1 MKKLTLVTAMAAVAV
16 LSGTAYAQDQ
26 GSSTPRAKPKLIVAI
41 SVDHFSA
48 DLFSEYRSSFSGGLK
63 RLANG
68 VVFPSGYQSH
78 AATETCP
85 GHATI
90 MTGVHSGRAGII
102 ANNWIDL
109 SIARDDKT
117 VYCAEDERIE
127 GTSFGDITAAS
138 QGDYVASAWHLLVP
152 TLGERLKTI
161 SPESRNVA
169 VAGKDRS
176 ALMMGGQQVDEI
188 YWWKGK
194 GFTTLQG
201 RKTLASVTVLNESI
215 GEKIDKAR
223 PAYAIPAHCTAR
235 SAKIVHGEGQSV
247 GDYAFQRPDG
257 AGSIYR
263 GSPDLDGS
271 VIEAA
276 TAVLK
281 ELALGRGEAT
291 DILSIGLA
299 ATDYIG
305 HAFGTEGL
313 EMCIQMAELDRSLG
327 QFFDILDGEGID
339 YVVMLTADHGGLDLP
354 ERMSLQGVPTAQRV
368 EPALNAKTIGET
380 VARELGLPGD
390 KPVLY
395 ADGPFG
401 DYYVSLDLPEEQRQ
415 RVKDSAMAL
424 IAAHSQV
431 EAVLDHDDLLHV
443 TVPDGNPEIWTLAQR
458 ARASFHPDRSG
469 DFIVLLKK
477 AITPIATTA
486 RGYVATHG
494 SPWDYD
500 RRVPILFWREGIRQ
514 FEQPLSVMTID
525 IAPTLGA
532 LIGVDIPADEIDGKC
547 LDIDGGPAN
556 SCE

>member
-1 MKKLTLVTAMAAVAV
+1 MRKSTIVTALTA
-16 LSGTAYAQDQ
+16 LITFSGTANAEDHSETEKSQ
-26 GSSTPRAKPKLIVAI
+26 PKLVVAI
-41 SVDHFSA
+41 SVDQFSA
-48 DLFSEYRSSFSGGLK
+48 DLFSEYRSSFTGGLK

-109 SIARDDKT
+109 SIERDDKT

-127 GTSFGDITAAS
+127 GTSFGDITAPM

-152 TLGERLKTI
+152 TLGERLQKI
-161 SPESRNVA
+161 SPKSRNVA

-176 ALMMGGQQVDEI
+176 ALMMGGKGVDDV

-194 GFTTLQG
+194 GFTTLKG
-201 RKTLASVTVLNESI
+201 RNISPSLTALNKSI
-215 GEKIDKAR
+215 GEKIDRAR
-223 PAYAIPAHCTAR
+223 PAYATPAHCVGR
-235 SAKIVHGEGQSV
+235 SAKIMHGEGKSV

-257 AGSIYR
+257 AARIFR
-263 GSPDLDGS
+263 LSPDFDHA
-271 VIEAA
+271 VIAAA
-276 TAVLK
+276 TAMFDELK
-281 ELALGRGEAT
+281 LGRGEAT
-291 DILSIGLA
+291 DILSIGLS

-313 EMCIQMAELDRSLG
+313 EMCIQMSELDRSLG
-327 QFFDILDGEGID
+327 EFFDILDGTGVD
-339 YVVMLTADHGGLDLP
+339 YTVMLTADHGGLDLP
-354 ERMSLQGVPTAQRV
+354 ERMSLQGVPSAQRV
-368 EPALNAKTIGET
+368 DANLNAKTIGKKVAET
-380 VARELGLPGD
+380 LKITGD
-390 KPVLY
+390 KPILY
-395 ADGPFG
+395 ADAPFG
-401 DYYVSLDLPEEQRQ
+401 DYYVSLDLSEKQRAQ
-415 RVKDSAMAL
+415 VKDSAMSL
-424 IAAHSQV
+424 IAAHTQV
-431 EAVLDHDDLLHV
+431 EAVLDHDDLAAIA
-443 TVPDGNPEIWTLAQR
+443 VPKGAPEEWTLAQR

-477 AITPIATTA
+477 AITPIPTTA

-500 RRVPILFWREGIRQ
+500 RRVPILFWQKDIQ
-514 FEQPLSVMTID
+514 PFEQPLSVMTVD

-532 LIGVDIPADEIDGKC
+532 LIGVTIPDEETDGTC
-547 LDIDGGPAN
+547 LDIDGAAAN
-556 SCE
+556 SCD

>member
-1 MKKLTLVTAMAAVAV
+1 MQKSTLVTALAACIIF
-16 LSGTAYAQDQ
+16 SGAANAEDGDRDTGAQ
-26 GSSTPRAKPKLIVAI
+26 PKLLVAI
-41 SVDHFSA
+41 SVDQLSSN
-48 DLFSEYRSSFSGGLK
+48 LFDEYRSSFTGGLK

-109 SIARDDKT
+109 SIKRDDKT

-127 GTSFGDITAAS
+127 GTSFGDITAAT
-138 QGDYVASAWHLLVP
+138 QGDYIASAWHLLVP
-152 TLGERLKTI
+152 TLGERLKKI

-169 VAGKDRS
+169 VAGKDRA
-176 ALMMGGQQVDEI
+176 ALMMGGKQVDEI
-188 YWWKGK
+188 YWWQGK
-194 GFTTLQG
+194 GFATLHDRRTLPSIAALNQAIGTT
-201 RKTLASVTVLNESI
+201 
-215 GEKIDKAR
+215 IDRAR
-223 PAYAIPAHCTAR
+223 PAYETPAQCTAR
-235 SAKIVHGEGQSV
+235 TAKIMHGEGKSV

-257 AGSIYR
+257 AASIYR
-263 GSPDLDGS
+263 GSPDFDGS
-271 VIEAA
+271 VIAA
-276 TAVLK
+276 AS
-281 ELALGRGEAT
+281 ALVDEMKLGQGEVT
-291 DILSIGLA
+291 DILSIGLS

-305 HAFGTEGL
+305 HAFGTQGL

-327 QFFDILDGEGID
+327 QFFDILDREGID
-339 YVVMLTADHGGLDLP
+339 YAVMLTSDHGGLDLP
-354 ERMSLQGVPTAQRV
+354 ERLVLQGVPTAQRV
-368 EPALNAKTIGET
+368 DPNLNARAIGQI
-380 VARELGLPGD
+380 VAKDLGIPGD
-390 KPVLY
+390 KPVLH
-395 ADGPFG
+395 ADSPFG
-401 DYYVSLDLPEEQRQ
+401 DYYVSLDLPEQLRQ

-424 IAAHSQV
+424 IAAHAQV
-431 EAVLDHDDLLHV
+431 EAVLDRDDLAGV
-443 TVPDGNPEIWTLAQR
+443 TVPSGSPESWTLAQR
-458 ARASFHPDRSG
+458 VRASFHPDRSG

-477 AITPIATTA
+477 AVTPIATTA

-500 RRVPILFWREGIRQ
+500 RRVPILFWREGIQQ
-514 FEQPLSVMTID
+514 FEQPLSVMTVD

-532 LIGVDIPADEIDGKC
+532 LVGVDIPAEETDGQC

>member
-1 MKKLTLVTAMAAVAV
+1 MQKLTIVTTLAAFI
-16 LSGTAYAQDQ
+16 LFPGTANAEDHT
-26 GSSTPRAKPKLIVAI
+26 SAEKTKPKLVVAI
-41 SVDHFSA
+41 SVDQLSA
-48 DLFSEYRSSFSGGLK
+48 DLFSEYRSSFTGGLK
-63 RLANG
+63 RLASG
-68 VVFPSGYQSH
+68 AVFPSGYQSH

-109 SIARDDKT
+109 SIAREDKT
-117 VYCAEDERIE
+117 VYCAEDERVE

-138 QGDYVASAWHLLVP
+138 QGDYIASAWHLLVP
-152 TLGERLKTI
+152 TLGERLKKI

-169 VAGKDRS
+169 VAGKDRA
-176 ALMMGGQQVDEI
+176 ALMMGGHDVDEI

-194 GFTTLQG
+194 GFTTLEG
-201 RKTLASVTVLNESI
+201 RKTLPSVAVLNEAI
-215 GEKIDKAR
+215 GAKIDKAR
-223 PAYAIPAHCTAR
+223 PAYATPAQCVAR
-235 SAKIVHGEGQSV
+235 SAKIMHGEGKSV

-257 AGSIYR
+257 AASIYR
-263 GSPDLDGS
+263 GSPDFDGS
-271 VIEAA
+271 VIAAA
-276 TAVLK
+276 TALVNELK
-281 ELALGRGEAT
+281 LGQGEAT
-291 DILSIGLA
+291 DILSIGLS

-327 QFFDILDGEGID
+327 QFFDILDHEGID
-339 YVVMLTADHGGLDLP
+339 YSVMLTSDHGGLDLP
-354 ERMSLQGVPTAQRV
+354 ERMTLQGVPTAQRV
-368 EPALNAKTIGET
+368 DPNLNANAIGKT
-380 VARELGLPGD
+380 VAKELGITGD

-401 DYYVSLDLPEEQRQ
+401 DYYVSLDLPEQQRQ

-424 IAAHSQV
+424 IAAHAQV
-431 EAVLDHDDLLHV
+431 EAVFEHDDLLGV
-443 TVPDGNPEIWTLAQR
+443 SVPSGSPEIWTLAQR

-477 AITPIATTA
+477 AVTPIASTS

-500 RRVPILFWREGIRQ
+500 RRVPILFWRAGMQ
-514 FEQPLSVMTID
+514 NFEQPQSVMTVD

-532 LIGVDIPADEIDGKC
+532 LIGVEIPADEIDGKC
-547 LDIDGGPAN
+547 LDIDGGTAN
-556 SCE
+556 SCD

>member
-1 MKKLTLVTAMAAVAV
+1 VETSA
-16 LSGTAYAQDQ
+16 
-26 GSSTPRAKPKLIVAI
+26 PKLVVAL
-41 SVDHFSA
+41 SVDQFSA
-48 DLFSEYRSSFSGGLK
+48 NLFAEYRSSFTGGLK

-85 GHATI
+85 GHSTI

-109 SIARDDKT
+109 SIQREDKT
-117 VYCAEDERIE
+117 VYCAEDERVE
-127 GTSFGDITAAS
+127 GTSFGDITAPM
-138 QGDYVASAWHLLVP
+138 QGDYIASAWHLLVP
-152 TLGERLKTI
+152 TLGERLKEQ
-161 SPESRNVA
+161 SPGSRNVA
-169 VAGKDRS
+169 VAGKDRA
-176 ALMMGGQQVDEI
+176 ALMMGGKNVDEI

-194 GFTTLQG
+194 GFVTQEG
-201 RKTLASVTVLNESI
+201 RKTLPSVAALNAAI
-215 GEKIDKAR
+215 GERIDKAR
-223 PAYAIPAHCTAR
+223 PAYAVPAQCVPH
-235 SAKIVHGEGQSV
+235 SAKIMHGDGKSV
-247 GDYAFQRPDG
+247 GDYAFQRPEGG
-257 AGSIYR
+257 AAIYR
-263 GSPDLDGS
+263 GSPDFDASILA
-271 VIEAA
+271 AA
-276 TAVLK
+276 TAVINEMK
-281 ELALGRGEAT
+281 LGKGEAT
-291 DILSIGLA
+291 DVISVGLS

-354 ERMSLQGVPTAQRV
+354 ERMSLQGVPAAQRV
-368 EPALNAKTIGET
+368 EPNLNAKAVGTI
-380 VARELGLPGD
+380 VARELGLPED
-390 KPVLY
+390 QPVLY

-401 DYYVSLDLPEEQRQ
+401 DYYVSRDLPEEQRK

-424 IAAHSQV
+424 IAAHAQV
-431 EAVLDHDDLLHV
+431 EAVIDRDDLAAV
-443 TVPDGNPEIWTLAQR
+443 TVPDGSPESWTLAER
-458 ARASFHPDRSG
+458 VKASFHPDRSG

-477 AITPIATTA
+477 AVTPIATTA

-500 RRVPILFWREGIRQ
+500 RRVPILFWRSGIQ
-514 FEQPLSVMTID
+514 HFEQPMPVMTVD

-532 LIGVDIPADEIDGKC
+532 LIGVDIPADETDGTC
-547 LDIDGGPAN
+547 LDIDGGSAN

>member
-1 MKKLTLVTAMAAVAV
+1 VQKLTLVTALAACIIF
-16 LSGTAYAQDQ
+16 SGTANAEDI
-26 GSSTPRAKPKLIVAI
+26 TDKDRAKPKLVVAI
-41 SVDHFSA
+41 SVDQLSA
-48 DLFSEYRSSFSGGLK
+48 DLFSEYRSSFTGGLK
-63 RLANG
+63 RLASG
-68 VVFPSGYQSH
+68 AVFPSGYQSH

-109 SIARDDKT
+109 SIAREDKT

-152 TLGERLKTI
+152 TLGERLKKI

-176 ALMMGGQQVDEI
+176 ALMMGGKEVDEI

-194 GFTTLQG
+194 GFTTLEG
-201 RKTLASVTVLNESI
+201 RKTLPSVAALNKAI

-223 PAYAIPAHCTAR
+223 PAYATPGHCVAR
-235 SAKIVHGEGQSV
+235 SSKIMHGDGKSV

-257 AGSIYR
+257 AASIYR
-263 GSPDLDGS
+263 GSPDFDSS
-271 VIEAA
+271 VIAA
-276 TAVLK
+276 AAALVNELK
-281 ELALGRGEAT
+281 LGQGEAT
-291 DILSIGLA
+291 DILSVGLS

-313 EMCIQMAELDRSLG
+313 EMCIQMAEMDRSLG
-327 QFFDILDGEGID
+327 QFFDILDSKGMD
-339 YVVMLTADHGGLDLP
+339 YVVMLTSDHGGLDLP
-354 ERMSLQGVPTAQRV
+354 ERMTLQGVPTAQRID
-368 EPALNAKTIGET
+368 PNLNANAIGKA
-380 VARELGLPGD
+380 VAEELNIPGD

-395 ADGPFG
+395 SDGPFG
-401 DYYVSLDLPEEQRQ
+401 DFYVSLDLPEQQRQ

-424 IAAHSQV
+424 IAAHAQV
-431 EAVLDHDDLLHV
+431 EAVLDHNDLLAIP
-443 TVPDGNPEIWTLAQR
+443 VPSGSPDEWTLAQR

-469 DFIVLLKK
+469 DFVVLLKK
-477 AITPIATTA
+477 AVTPIASTA

-500 RRVPILFWREGIRQ
+500 RRIPILFWRDGIQQ
-514 FEQPLSVMTID
+514 FEQPLSVMSVD

-532 LIGVDIPADEIDGKC
+532 LIGVEIPADEIDGKC
-547 LDIDGGPAN
+547 LDIDGGAVN
-556 SCE
+556 SCD

>member
-1 MKKLTLVTAMAAVAV
+1 MQKLTQVTALAAC
-16 LSGTAYAQDQ
+16 LMFSGIANAEEPATDD
-26 GSSTPRAKPKLIVAI
+26 RAKPKLVVAI
-41 SVDHFSA
+41 SVDHLSA
-48 DLFSEYRSSFSGGLK
+48 DLFSEYRSSFTGGLK
-63 RLANG
+63 RLAG
-68 VVFPSGYQSH
+68 GAVFPSGYQAQ

-176 ALMMGGQQVDEI
+176 ALMMGGKQVDEI

-201 RKTLASVTVLNESI
+201 RKTLPSIAALNGAI

-223 PAYAIPAHCTAR
+223 PAYATPGHCAAR
-235 SAKIVHGEGQSV
+235 SSKILYGEGQSV

-257 AGSIYR
+257 AASIYR
-263 GSPDLDGS
+263 GSPDLDSS
-271 VIEAA
+271 VLDAA

-327 QFFDILDGEGID
+327 QFFEILDGEGID

-354 ERMSLQGVPTAQRV
+354 ERMSLQGVPTAQRI
-368 EPALNAKTIGET
+368 EAGFNAKAIGET
-380 VARELGLPGD
+380 VARELGLPND
-390 KPVLY
+390 KRVLY

-401 DYYVSLDLPEEQRQ
+401 DYYVSLDLPEDQRQ
-415 RVKDSAMAL
+415 QVKDSAMAL

-431 EAVLDHDDLLHV
+431 EAVLDHDDLLDV
-443 TVPDGNPEIWTLAQR
+443 TVPDGAPEIWTLAER

-469 DFIVLLKK
+469 DFVVLLKK
-477 AITPIATTA
+477 AVTPIASTS

-500 RRVPILFWREGIRQ
+500 RRVPILFWREGIQQ
-514 FEQPLSVMTID
+514 FEQPLSVMTVD
-525 IAPTLGA
+525 IAPTLAA
-532 LIGVDIPADEIDGKC
+532 LIGVNIPAEEIDGKC
-547 LDIDGGPAN
+547 LDIDGGAGN
-556 SCE
+556 SCN